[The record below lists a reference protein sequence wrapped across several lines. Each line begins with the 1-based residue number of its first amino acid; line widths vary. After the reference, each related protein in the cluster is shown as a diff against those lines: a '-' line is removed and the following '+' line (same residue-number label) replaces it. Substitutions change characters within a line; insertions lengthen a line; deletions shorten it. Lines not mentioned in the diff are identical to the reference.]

1 MPKNTP
7 INLKGHFMNKKT
19 KPVSGSSTRK
29 TAAKSPSVPDAIAT
43 PVPETPSSDTTV
55 AMRIT
60 RPASDY
66 VPPSGSTDSERSSE
80 RKPVRVHDLTGY
92 VVFALPPHLKEVLGD
107 EAFARCV
114 SDLEAHVVTAIHR
127 EIDAIVYI
135 RMQCISQLYEVPT
148 QAKSPQAEGSAQPQ
162 SSQET

>member
-1 MPKNTP
+1 
-7 INLKGHFMNKKT
+7 MNKKT

-29 TAAKSPSVPDAIAT
+29 TAAKSPSAPDAVVTAA
-43 PVPETPSSDTTV
+43 PETPEGDTTV
-55 AMRIT
+55 TMRIT
-60 RPASDY
+60 RQPSDY
-66 VPPSGSTDSERSSE
+66 VPPEGTTDSER
-80 RKPVRVHDLTGY
+80 KPAMVHDLTGY
-92 VVFALPPHLKEVLGD
+92 VVFVVPPKLKDVLGE
-107 EAFARCV
+107 EAFERCV